1 MLQRTVL
8 VLALAAA
15 LFSGYSVGAQSP
27 APEITPGPYALGADS
42 MRQPGVPQGTV
53 TKHTWASTIFPGTVR
68 DYWVYVPAQY
78 QAGTP
83 AAVMVFQDG
92 GNYVREDGGWRVP
105 VVFDNLI
112 HRKEMPVTI
121 GVFVNPGVV
130 PAATDQAQPR
140 FNRSFEYDAV
150 SDRYVRFLLDEILP
164 EVGKTYSLAQ
174 DGNSRAIAGASSGA
188 IAAFTA
194 AWQRPDAFSRVLS
207 TIGTYVGLR
216 GGNEYPTLVRK
227 SEPKPLRVFLQDGSS
242 DLNIYA
248 GDWWL
253 ANQQMLSALTFAGYD
268 VTHVWGDG
276 GHDGK
281 QGGAILPDALR
292 WLWRGYPKPIG
303 PGSASKQPL
312 MTAVL
317 LPDET
322 WRLVAPLEAR
332 RAGAVAANAG
342 GDVFFVDGDRL
353 MRAANGSTTVVS
365 RDGGSGVSALRV
377 GADGRVYASRPA
389 EERIVKIDASGRE
402 SIAADGVAAD
412 DFVVSH
418 AGHIYAIDASN
429 RRLTTVIA
437 GGTPAADAVPV
448 DRPGGVMLTPDQTI
462 LLVSDRAG
470 RFVYSYQVQ
479 PDGRLAHGQP
489 YFHLHVREEAA
500 GSEAGAMATDA
511 NGYLYVV
518 TDLGVQVC
526 DQPGRVN
533 GIIAL
538 PWRSPASAGA
548 PGAITF
554 GGAALSELYLSTP
567 AGIYARKTRVTGVLP
582 SQPPVK
588 PPTPRL

>member
-1 MLQRTVL
+1 MPQRIVVAFVVTI
-8 VLALAAA
+8 AL
-15 LFSGYSVGAQSP
+15 LSGLDAQ
-27 APEITPGPYALGADS
+27 TPGPEIARGPYTLGPDS
-42 MRQPGVPQGTV
+42 TRQPGVPQGTV
-53 TKHTWASTIFPGTVR
+53 TKFTWTSTIFPGTVR

-105 VVFDNLI
+105 IVFDNLI

-130 PAATDQAQPR
+130 PAGSDQAQPR

-164 EVGKTYSLAQ
+164 EVGKTHSLAQ

-227 SEPKPLRVFLQDGSS
+227 SEPKPLRIFLQDGSN

-292 WLWRGYPKPIG
+292 WLWRDYPKPIG
-303 PGSASKQPL
+303 PGSASQQPL
-312 MTAVL
+312 MTAIL
-317 LPDET
+317 LPDEG
-322 WRLVAPLEAR
+322 WRLVAPIEAR
-332 RAGAVAANAG
+332 RAGAITANSA

-353 MRAANGSTTVVS
+353 MRVANGSTTVLS
-365 RDGGSGVSALRV
+365 REGGSGVSALRA
-377 GADGRVYASRPA
+377 GHDGGVYASQPSKQ
-389 EERIVKIDASGRE
+389 RIVRVDGTGRE
-402 SIAADGVAAD
+402 STTASDVVAS
-412 DFVVSH
+412 DFVISH
-418 AGHIYAIDASN
+418 AGHTYAIDAST
-429 RRLTTVIA
+429 RRLTTVVA
-437 GGTPAADAVPV
+437 RGVPATDDVPV
-448 DRPGGVMLTPDQTI
+448 ERPGGVMLTPDQTI

-470 RFVYSYQVQ
+470 RFVYSYQVR

-489 YFHLHVREEAA
+489 YFHLHVREETTA
-500 GSEAGAMATDA
+500 SNAGAMATDT

-548 PGAITF
+548 PGGISF
-554 GGAALSELYLSTP
+554 GGAGLTELYLSTP